1 MCQFACLWSKMRR
14 VEKNWLHRRFSCW
27 HDLLERENIRRKENL
42 RGSACISAQIMIMLF
57 QLFCFS
63 MHVCGCVAVW
73 LLCQFEDVLKSA
85 RESTQLH
92 PFFFFLVLH
101 CHISRFHSSLHVV
114 CLPLHMPSPPFF
126 FTTSTVFCSVRAG
139 ARLFFF
145 FFRIANLKYC
155 YSVECGDRIKK

>member
-92 PFFFFLVLH
+92 PFFFF
-101 CHISRFHSSLHVV
+101 FGSSLSHLTFSFFPP
-114 CLPLHMPSPPFF
+114 CCMPPSAYTFPPFF
-126 FTTSTVFCSVRAG
+126 FYHVDCVLFSACKCAT
-139 ARLFFF
+139 FFF